1 MEERQM
7 KELTIEIDVGT
18 YEEFQAYCEE
28 SQFDRNE
35 ILEHLMDHFVE
46 ESKTMMNKMKQ
57 GYAEMAKLN
66 LEITSE
72 FTNIENEVNNYL

>member
-7 KELTIEIDVGT
+7 KELTIEIDIET
-18 YEEFQAYCEE
+18 YEEFQAYCDE
-28 SQFDRNE
+28 SRFDRNE
-35 ILEHLMDHFVE
+35 ILEHLMEHFVE
-46 ESKTMMNKMKQ
+46 ESKAMMKKMKD

-72 FTNIENEVNNYL
+72 FTDCENEVNIHL

>member
-7 KELTIEIDVGT
+7 KELTIEIDIET
-18 YEEFQAYCEE
+18 YEEFQAYCDE
-28 SQFDRNE
+28 SRFDRNE
-35 ILEHLMDHFVE
+35 ILEHLMEHFVE
-46 ESKTMMNKMKQ
+46 ESKVMMKKMKD

-72 FTNIENEVNNYL
+72 FTDCENEVNIHL